1 MRPEGRG
8 EEWTRNQGVR
18 NECKHI
24 TIKDRSHDRKRV
36 YQNYNGV
43 EKLCSESDRVL
54 EAKS

>member
-1 MRPEGRG
+1 MRPEGGG
-8 EEWTRNQGVR
+8 EEWTRNQGVKPGR
-18 NECKHI
+18 KNI

-43 EKLCSESDRVL
+43 EKLCPESDRML